1 MAAARDGTWREDGL
15 GFRSYASGFC
25 KQLETVSHGVQ
36 GRAVSVVNVL
46 VTTAWESCYVCLRM
60 CSQLLQVGELT
71 ELQNAGLYVGLL
83 I

>member
-1 MAAARDGTWREDGL
+1 MGRGERMGWVSGRMRAAFVNSWRLSVTG
-15 GFRSYASGFC
+15 SKA
-25 KQLETVSHGVQ
+25 
-36 GRAVSVVNVL
+36 AVSVVNVL